1 MFFHVLFDPPSASR
15 SALPLP
21 ALNEASARRS
31 LSPSPALLALCPR
44 WKTTPRL
51 NQRPE
56 ASRKARTENAHE
68 FLHRAIVY
76 SCWCGLGKN
85 HRVHR
90 VRRVHRVPGSKSLN
104 LRFRFLAPR
113 GSYFR
118 NLGFKLSE
126 LGFFEQL
133 SLKKWVD

>member
-15 SALPLP
+15 RALPLP

-56 ASRKARTENAHE
+56 ASRKAKPENAHE

-76 SCWCGLGKN
+76 SCWCL
-85 HRVHR
+85 
-90 VRRVHRVPGSKSLN
+90 
-104 LRFRFLAPR
+104 
-113 GSYFR
+113 
-118 NLGFKLSE
+118 
-126 LGFFEQL
+126 FFYAFDE
-133 SLKKWVD
+133 